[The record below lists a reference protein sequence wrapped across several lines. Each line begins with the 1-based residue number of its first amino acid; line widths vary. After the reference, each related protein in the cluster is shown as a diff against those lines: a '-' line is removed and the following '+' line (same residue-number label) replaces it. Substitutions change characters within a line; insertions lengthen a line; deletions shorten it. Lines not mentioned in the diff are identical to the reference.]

1 MDDLLCLFAKD
12 VATVKSSKE
21 ERLQR
26 MKNRVVTLPV
36 TDVEVSKKQF
46 VEMMVQDV
54 LRCGRA
60 DGTALSKD
68 RIARIKATAA
78 RVQAEKERRV
88 DAAVDGERVGLQ
100 DDLTFCFLDKN
111 KKKINCGW
119 GNYNKCE
126 ASVQGGAE
134 TYTIRSV

>member
-1 MDDLLCLFAKD
+1 M
-12 VATVKSSKE
+12 
-21 ERLQR
+21 
-26 MKNRVVTLPV
+26 
-36 TDVEVSKKQF
+36 
-46 VEMMVQDV
+46 QDV
-54 LRCGRA
+54 LRCDRA
-60 DGTALSKD
+60 DDTTTLSKD
-68 RIARIKATAA
+68 RKVHMKVMAVRF
-78 RVQAEKERRV
+78 RAEKERRV